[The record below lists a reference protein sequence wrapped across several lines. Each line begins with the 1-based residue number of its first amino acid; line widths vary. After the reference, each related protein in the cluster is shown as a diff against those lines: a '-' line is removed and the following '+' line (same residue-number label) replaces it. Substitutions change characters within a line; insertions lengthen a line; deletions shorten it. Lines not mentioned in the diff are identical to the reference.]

1 MNTVSKR
8 ILYLQYANPGRTA
21 TWYSSRILAEEGW
34 DVRFLGVHSDGPQ
47 ALQHAA
53 HPRIHSEV
61 LPYSEPGWRQKAAYV
76 AFVRRA
82 LRLAR
87 EWKPD
92 WVYVSD
98 SLAAPAGI
106 ILMKYYGLKVVYHE
120 HDSPSL
126 EHRATL
132 FMRMVFAARR
142 ALARTVVFNVLP
154 QRERIALFIEETGTR
169 RPVYCVW
176 NCPSRAEARE
186 DFVRRRAAAEAL
198 AVYFHG
204 SINLDRVPLALIE
217 GARLCRFPV
226 HLRIV
231 GYETVGSRGTIE
243 RLRAA
248 ADDRDGNVTLEIV
261 GSVPTREDLHRM
273 MDGMHVGWINYLNT
287 SGDLNMTH
295 LAGASNKAF
304 DYLSAALPIIV
315 PDRPDWENLFVVPG
329 YGRSCD
335 PGDPGAIARALT
347 WFYEHPDAAAEMGMR
362 GRARVAAEWHYEKQF
377 RPIADLLSSS
387 G

>member
-1 MNTVSKR
+1 MSKR
-8 ILYLQYANPGRTA
+8 ILYLQYVNPGA
-21 TWYSSRILAEEGW
+21 FPPLEYSSRILAEEGW

-47 ALQHAA
+47 VLQHGA

-61 LPYSEPGWRQKAAYV
+61 LPYTKPGWRQKAAYV
-76 AFVRRA
+76 VFLRRA
-82 LRLAR
+82 LRIAR

-98 SLAAPAGI
+98 SLAAPAAI
-106 ILMKYYGLKVVYHE
+106 ILAKYCGLKVVYHE
-120 HDSPSL
+120 HDSPSP
-126 EHRATL
+126 EHATTL
-132 FMRMVFAARR
+132 FMRFVFAARR
-142 ALARTVVFNVLP
+142 ALARTAVLNVLP
-154 QRERIALFIEETGTR
+154 QRERIGLFVEETGTR

-176 NCPSRAEARE
+176 NCPIRAEARGE
-186 DFVRRRAAAEAL
+186 LVRRRADAEAL

-217 GARLCRFPV
+217 GARLCRFPIR
-226 HLRIV
+226 LRIV
-231 GYETVGSRGTIE
+231 GYETVGSRGTSE
-243 RLRAA
+243 RLRTAA
-248 ADDRDGNVTLEIV
+248 GDANVTLEIA
-261 GSVPTREDLHRM
+261 GSVPKRADLHRM

-287 SGDLNMTH
+287 SGDLNLTH

-315 PDRPDWENLFVVPG
+315 PDRPDWESLFVVPG

-335 PGDPGAIARALT
+335 PADPQAIAAALT

-362 GRARVAAEWHYEKQF
+362 GRAQVAAEWHYEKQF
-377 RPIADLLSSS
+377 RPVADLLNE
-387 G
+387 GCDT